1 MEDIRPFT
9 FTLSALLEKHK
20 KNPNYI
26 CFSVSLL
33 AGEYFRDNPKK
44 HKTGINLDEYPE
56 SSAVIEKFR
65 ELMPNFFVA
74 RGAVAAGTEQVITY
88 HMKKE
93 VLNKNF
99 ADPRLY
105 LLEETIKVYGGDFE
119 LTMDISPMY

>member
-33 AGEYFRDNPKK
+33 AGEYFHDNPKR

-74 RGAVAAGTEQVITY
+74 RGVVSPGTERVITY

-105 LLEETIKVYGGDFE
+105 LLEETIKVYGDDFE

>member
-20 KNPNYI
+20 QFPNYI

-33 AGEYFRDNPKK
+33 AAEYFHDNPKR
-44 HKTGINLDEYPE
+44 HETGIKLDEYPE

-65 ELMPNFFVA
+65 ELMPNFFVD
-74 RGAVAAGTEQVITY
+74 RGMVSPGTERVITY

-105 LLEETIKVYGGDFE
+105 LLEETIKVYGEDFQ

>member
-9 FTLSALLEKHK
+9 FTLADLLQKHQ
-20 KNPNYI
+20 KNPSYI
-26 CFSVSLL
+26 CFTVSSL
-33 AGEYFRDNPKK
+33 AAVHFHDNPKM
-44 HKTGINLDEYPE
+44 HKTGVRLDEYPE

-65 ELMPNFFVA
+65 ELMPNFFVD
-74 RGAVAAGTEQVITY
+74 RGVVSPGNERVITY

-105 LLEETIKVYGGDFE
+105 LLEETIKVYGDDFE

>member
-9 FTLSALLEKHK
+9 FTLADLLQKHQ
-20 KNPNYI
+20 KNPSYI
-26 CFSVSLL
+26 CFTVSSL
-33 AGEYFRDNPKK
+33 AAAHFHDNPKM
-44 HKTGINLDEYPE
+44 HETGVRLDEYPE

-74 RGAVAAGTEQVITY
+74 RGVVSPGTERVITY

-105 LLEETIKVYGGDFE
+105 LLEETIKVYGDDFE